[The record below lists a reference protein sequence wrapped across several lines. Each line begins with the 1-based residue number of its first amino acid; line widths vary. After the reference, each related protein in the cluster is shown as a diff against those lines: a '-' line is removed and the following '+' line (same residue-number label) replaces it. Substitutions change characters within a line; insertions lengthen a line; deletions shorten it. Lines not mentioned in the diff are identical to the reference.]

1 MTILALQ
8 AVSSA
13 NLADF
18 SLFIIRLLVC
28 GKLKII
34 CGVWTPRTPTL
45 CMYGHGWVVG
55 RGGGSLGEEPP
66 VAQQRED
73 RSHWGTVLS
82 EVYIASELSERKT
95 PFIW

>member
-1 MTILALQ
+1 MLAQQ
-8 AVSSA
+8 ATGTGA
-13 NLADF
+13 NLAVF
-18 SLFIIRLLVC
+18 PLFNSPTCLWKTQNNLRSLDSTDSNF
-28 GKLKII
+28 
-34 CGVWTPRTPTL
+34 